1 MKKRSANRSMDS
13 STPKKTAS
21 TPKKSTEQH
30 EEGIY
35 FIEPDTLE
43 CVICFMPF
51 EAQVFMCKNGH
62 PACADCC
69 ISMNRKCSSCS
80 ESIGDIRCRPLEK
93 VLAGMTSPCKFK
105 KYGCQESVRYT
116 ERRNHEEAC
125 PCAPFHCPLDG
136 CSYYGL
142 LLYNH
147 IQDDHAS
154 DAAAAMGCLRGTT
167 VTLNKSMPFRVLLHR
182 GGGRVFLLLNGG
194 DVLSGRSLS
203 VVCIGPCP
211 TAGNA
216 ELEYKLK
223 VSSDEPGALSLSA
236 SGSIPCVRRL
246 DGFQARGFLFVPDA
260 YWGSSGTV
268 SVTVH
273 V

>member
-1 MKKRSANRSMDS
+1 MDS
-13 STPKKTAS
+13 ATPKKTAS
-21 TPKKSTEQH
+21 TPKKPTKSTQH
-30 EEGIY
+30 EEQEDETAY
-35 FIEPDTLE
+35 FIEADTLE
-43 CVICFMPF
+43 CNICFVPF

-62 PACADCC
+62 PACANCC
-69 ISMNRKCSSCS
+69 ISMNRACSSCS
-80 ESIGDIRCRPLEK
+80 EPIGDIRCRPLEK
-93 VLAGMTSPCKFK
+93 VLAGMTSPCKYK
-105 KYGCQESVRYT
+105 KYGCLHSVRYT
-116 ERRNHEEAC
+116 ERRSHEETC

-136 CSYYGL
+136 CGYYGL

-154 DAAAAMGCLRGTT
+154 DVAAAMGCLRGTT
-167 VTLNKSMPFRVLLHR
+167 VTLQKSMLFRVLLHR
-182 GGGRVFLLLNGG
+182 GSGRVFLLLNGG

-223 VSSDEPGALSLSA
+223 VSGDKPGTLSLSA
-236 SGSIPCVRRL
+236 SGSVPFVRRL

-260 YWGSSGTV
+260 YWGPSGTV